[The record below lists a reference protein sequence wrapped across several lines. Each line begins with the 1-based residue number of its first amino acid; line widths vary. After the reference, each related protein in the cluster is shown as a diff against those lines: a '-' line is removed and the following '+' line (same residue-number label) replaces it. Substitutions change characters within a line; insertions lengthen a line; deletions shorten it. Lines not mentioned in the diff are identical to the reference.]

1 MEGEAVRAAGQMELA
16 AGRDLHFPVCGGW
29 GGRSWEHFQA
39 VMINLSAN
47 PERVRMPRFT

>member
-1 MEGEAVRAAGQMELA
+1 MRAAGQMELA
-16 AGRDLHFPVCGGW
+16 AGRDLHFPVGG
-29 GGRSWEHFQA
+29 GGERSWEHFQA